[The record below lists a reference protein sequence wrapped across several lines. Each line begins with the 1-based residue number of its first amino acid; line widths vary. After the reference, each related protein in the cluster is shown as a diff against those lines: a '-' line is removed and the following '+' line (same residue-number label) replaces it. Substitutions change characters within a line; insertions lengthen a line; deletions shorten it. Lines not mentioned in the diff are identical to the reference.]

1 MVNNVLFTWYSYYSN
16 KIEYVYAGNNSMLN
30 NSQIHEKYLGCA
42 FGLLRGN
49 VLLLFMDK
57 ISTQNIYLY
66 KKRQE
71 NIMKIMHLK

>member
-1 MVNNVLFTWYSYYSN
+1 MFCLPDIRIIPIKLNT
-16 KIEYVYAGNNSMLN
+16 YVYAGNNSMLN